1 LIILCLAPL
10 LLLASAVRSSAHDGT
25 TSYLT
30 FLVEE
35 DRITGRWNLPL
46 SDLDLVLGL
55 DADRNRKVS
64 SDELG
69 QRFSDVE
76 AYALRHLQ
84 LRVDGVVQPI
94 FITNSTLA
102 IEEFPDGTSTKLGLI
117 ITNLAHPKALEVE
130 YRLMFDLKPL
140 DRGLIQIE
148 CRGVTHSGVFT
159 ADRPVQSF
167 DLEKRRSGHEFLAF
181 ARHGVWHIWIGFDH
195 ILFLLALL
203 LPAVLKFEESHWHA
217 VTGFREAFFN
227 VFKVV
232 TAFTLAH
239 SLTLTLA
246 ALRVVSLP
254 SRWVEAA
261 IAASVLLAAANNIRA
276 FFRGRLWLVAF
287 VFGLVHGFG
296 FANVLTELGLPSRA
310 LLVAL
315 IGFNLGVEIGQLA
328 IVSVFLPVAYGLRR
342 SRFYQGAVMKLG
354 SGLIALLAG
363 AWLLQRVFDWKILPV

>member
-1 LIILCLAPL
+1 LRKIGSLAGGI
-10 LLLASAVRSSAHDGT
+10 S
-25 TSYLT
+25 
-30 FLVEE
+30 
-35 DRITGRWNLPL
+35 PL

-64 SDELG
+64 PDELG

-76 AYALRHLQ
+76 AYVLKYLQ
-84 LRVDGVVQPI
+84 LRVAGAPQPI
-94 FITNSTLA
+94 FVTNSILTV
-102 IEEFPDGTSTKLGLI
+102 EEFPDGASTKLDFI
-117 ITNLAHPKALEVE
+117 ITNLAHPRALEVE
-130 YRLMFDLKPL
+130 YRFMFEFKPL

-167 DLEKRRSGHEFLAF
+167 DLEKPRSGREFLAF
-181 ARHGVWHIWIGFDH
+181 VRHGVWHIWIGLDH
-195 ILFLLALL
+195 ILFLMALL
-203 LPAVLKFEESHWHA
+203 LPAVLKFEENHWHA
-217 VTGFREAFFN
+217 VTGFHEAFFN

-239 SLTLTLA
+239 SLTLSLT
-246 ALRVVSLP
+246 ALQIVSLP

-261 IAASVLLAAANNIRA
+261 IAASVLLAAANNLRA
-276 FFRGRLWLVAF
+276 FFPGRLWLVAF
-287 VFGLVHGFG
+287 GFGLVHGFG
-296 FANVLTELGLPSRA
+296 FASVLTELGLPSKA

-315 IGFNLGVEIGQLA
+315 LGFNLGVEIGQLA
-328 IVSVFLPVAYGLRR
+328 IVSLFLPLAYSLRR
-342 SRFYQGAVMKLG
+342 SRFYQGIVMKLG